1 MGKYHCHSHLI
12 VINAAIRVG
21 LEEYNF
27 LPFNNPSPQ
36 GVLNV
41 LNNTAFT
48 LEQGDT
54 LSKVSHLFL
63 QLLCDLCQGK
73 SQFRLLQCNFCKV
86 GLKRRACTRSY
97 KHPHHTSKWNYFH
110 LITAS
115 SGFCKGEYF
124 FFLKKKKEYIAEK
137 KKHKQKQT
145 NNNNGK
151 KQTNKTPE
159 VIIALLYQA
168 VSSHT
173 SLQSAR

>member
-86 GLKRRACTRSY
+86 GLKWRACTRSY

-115 SGFCKGEYF
+115 SGFCKGEWFFYYYF
-124 FFLKKKKEYIAEK
+124 FFKKGIYSREKKKK
-137 KKHKQKQT
+137 
-145 NNNNGK
+145 
-151 KQTNKTPE
+151 
-159 VIIALLYQA
+159 
-168 VSSHT
+168 HT
-173 SLQSAR
+173 LN